1 MEEMATASIS
11 RIEAQVQE
19 YPDQIRVTA
28 RHLYQAQAQAPDQV
42 LYQEAAAQA
51 QEAAAI
57 ALRPQV

>member
-1 MEEMATASIS
+1 MATASIS

-28 RHLYQAQAQAPDQV
+28 RHLYQAQAPDQV